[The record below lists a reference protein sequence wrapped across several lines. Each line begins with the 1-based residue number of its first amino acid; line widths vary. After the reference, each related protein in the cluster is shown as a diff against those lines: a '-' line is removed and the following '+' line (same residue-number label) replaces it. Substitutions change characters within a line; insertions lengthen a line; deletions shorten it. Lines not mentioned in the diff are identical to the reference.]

1 MAHLPLGRWCALG
14 VPCAAGSVPRGA
26 TACYAPRPAH
36 ILRRLLRGSA
46 VHDAPRSSYPRAAAR
61 RKGFLWAGSPFCGT
75 RWCVTLAARRV
86 RARLARRHLAM
97 CTIAPHI
104 ARASRRA
111 AQQCARGAARGARQD
126 VASFHQPSALAS
138 SPPPPS
144 RLFPPLPA
152 ARGALIRAAAGRS
165 PGAHLDHLGSA
176 AAHSHDSG
184 KAAARARILLPSRQ
198 PQPTPPREQAAPR
211 GAPEARRASDAP
223 SGGAGCL
230 ALGARVGE
238 GGGLENAARQ
248 HVTGSQQA
256 RLSENDFFST
266 SWQDG
271 SVPKFDAPQ
280 ARRRSL
286 TAICGA
292 LRRRRLMTMT
302 CAAAASADVSARE

>member
-75 RWCVTLAARRV
+75 RWCVTCAARRV

-97 CTIAPHI
+97 CTIAPRI

-138 SPPPPS
+138 SPAPPS
-144 RLFPPLPA
+144 RLFAPLPA

-184 KAAARARILLPSRQ
+184 KAAARARVLLGCCPAGSRSRRLHATRASS
-198 PQPTPPREQAAPR
+198 PARRPR
-211 GAPEARRASDAP
+211 GEARLRRPVRRGWLS
-223 SGGAGCL
+223 GAGRACRRGW
-230 ALGARVGE
+230 GAGE
-238 GGGLENAARQ
+238 RSTPAR
-248 HVTGSQQA
+248 H
-256 RLSENDFFST
+256 R
-266 SWQDG
+266 
-271 SVPKFDAPQ
+271 
-280 ARRRSL
+280 L
-286 TAICGA
+286 TAGQA
-292 LRRRRLMTMT
+292 
-302 CAAAASADVSARE
+302 E